1 LQERIESDSTLREIP
16 AVKEKLNLLKE
27 TVEDTQEHYT
37 LSKDMDAKIGHKTAD
52 SSFFGYKSHL
62 AMTEER
68 IITAAVVTS
77 GEKGDGPE
85 LPKLLEISQ
94 QNGIEVDTVIGD
106 SAYTGK
112 ENLALAAGQGI
123 KIVAKLNTTIT
134 QGCRKDENLFDYNK
148 DADMFVCP
156 AGHLAIK
163 KSRQGKTGV
172 GTNQVNTYYFDVEKC
187 KVCPLR
193 ENCYKP
199 GAKTKTYSVSIKS
212 DLHKEQMAFQETEY
226 YKEKIKERYKIEAKN
241 SELKNVHGYKRA
253 TSYGIENMEMQGAL
267 AIFTVNLK
275 RILKLIN

>member
-1 LQERIESDSTLREIP
+1 
-16 AVKEKLNLLKE
+16 
-27 TVEDTQEHYT
+27 
-37 LSKDMDAKIGHKTAD
+37 
-52 SSFFGYKSHL
+52 
-62 AMTEER
+62 MTEER
-68 IITAAVVTS
+68 IITAAVVNS

-112 ENLALAAGQGI
+112 ENLALAGGQGI

-148 DADMFVCP
+148 DADMFACP

-163 KSRQGKTGV
+163 KSRQGKTGG

-226 YKEKIKERYKIEAKN
+226 YKEKIKER
-241 SELKNVHGYKRA
+241 
-253 TSYGIENMEMQGAL
+253 
-267 AIFTVNLK
+267 
-275 RILKLIN
+275 